1 VDETRSFLPE
11 DRPGWWTSLAAQ
23 DLDGDGDEDLLAG
36 NYGLNTQFHVSDSLP
51 LTLLYK
57 NFDGNGKTD
66 AVTSYYIDG
75 RSWPSPSLDD
85 LVEKMPFLRKR
96 FNTYAAYANAT
107 SAELFTQEERSGA
120 VELKAMEM
128 RTVLFENKE
137 GKKFVL
143 RALPIQ
149 AQFAPVFASAVFDFD
164 RDGRKDLL
172 LCGNQSGTR
181 IKFGKY
187 DANTGFLFRNEGN
200 MRFSFVQP
208 QQTGLYLRG
217 DVRSVA
223 VAREGRQIYFGI
235 HGGAVQ
241 AVRRK

>member
-1 VDETRSFLPE
+1 
-11 DRPGWWTSLAAQ
+11 
-23 DLDGDGDEDLLAG
+23 
-36 NYGLNTQFHVSDSLP
+36 
-51 LTLLYK
+51 
-57 NFDGNGKTD
+57 
-66 AVTSYYIDG
+66 
-75 RSWPSPSLDD
+75 
-85 LVEKMPFLRKR
+85 MPFLRKR

-107 SAELFTQEERSGA
+107 SAELFTQEEREGA
-120 VELKAMEM
+120 VELKATEM
-128 RTVLFENKE
+128 RTVLYENKE
-137 GKKFVL
+137 GKKLVL
-143 RALPIQ
+143 HALPVQ
-149 AQFAPVFASAVFDFD
+149 AQFAPVFATAVVDFD

-217 DVRSVA
+217 DVRSIA
-223 VAREGRQIYFGI
+223 VAREGQQIYFGI